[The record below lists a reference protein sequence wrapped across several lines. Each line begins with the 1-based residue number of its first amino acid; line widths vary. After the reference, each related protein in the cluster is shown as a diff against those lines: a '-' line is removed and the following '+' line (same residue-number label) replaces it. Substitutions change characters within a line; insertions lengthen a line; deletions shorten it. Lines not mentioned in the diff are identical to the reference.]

1 MARDVSAPVLQVENL
16 GVAFS
21 QGCLSVQVLHDCS
34 LTLDPGEIVGV
45 VGESGCGKSTL
56 SAALLRLLAANAEIT
71 DGAIRLAGRDLLE
84 LSEEEMRGVRGSE
97 IAMIFQD
104 PLTSLNPSLTVGRQM
119 RHVAQTH
126 RSATRAEHR
135 QTAVAALSEVGIA
148 DPVERLN
155 GYPHESSGGMRQRML
170 IATALQLEPAVLVA
184 DEITSALDV
193 TLERQILELLLRLRE
208 RRGTAILF
216 VSHDLGVISTIS
228 DRIIVM
234 YAGRI
239 VEQGPTEA
247 VFSRPSHPYTRALLD
262 AAPSYRRRKQQLGRI
277 PGQVAGFRNLPA
289 GCTFAD
295 RCAFAREI
303 CTVEEPPLRDIG
315 DTASR
320 CHFAEAAGAPAAPAV
335 VELGVT
341 EPAPEPAPAGDSAPL
356 VEITGLR
363 TSFADRQ
370 TLLGWARRRRP
381 AGVHAVDGVDLHIAR
396 GEILG
401 LVGESGSGKTTL
413 GRTILGLTRA
423 SAGTVRF
430 DGREISGARPAV
442 LRRLRSELQM
452 VFQDPHA
459 SLSPRMTVSDLVV
472 EPYRIHRIPPR
483 DRLPVAELLAAV
495 ELSEEHAEK
504 FPHELSGGQARR
516 VGIARSL
523 GLRPRFIVA
532 DEPTAGL
539 DVSAA
544 SSILNLMRD
553 LRDRFSLTY
562 LLITHNLNL
571 VGHLADRVA
580 VMYLGQIV
588 EVGPAEQLFES
599 PTHPYTQALLAAV
612 VDPAERTRPERGTL
626 LAAGE
631 IPSPRNPP
639 PGCRYHTRCP
649 LATERCVRETPLRE
663 EIAPDLVVA
672 CHHWQNALQVVR

>member
-1 MARDVSAPVLQVENL
+1 
-16 GVAFS
+16 
-21 QGCLSVQVLHDCS
+21 
-34 LTLDPGEIVGV
+34 
-45 VGESGCGKSTL
+45 
-56 SAALLRLLAANAEIT
+56 
-71 DGAIRLAGRDLLE
+71 
-84 LSEEEMRGVRGSE
+84 
-97 IAMIFQD
+97 
-104 PLTSLNPSLTVGRQM
+104 
-119 RHVAQTH
+119 
-126 RSATRAEHR
+126 
-135 QTAVAALSEVGIA
+135 
-148 DPVERLN
+148 
-155 GYPHESSGGMRQRML
+155 
-170 IATALQLEPAVLVA
+170 
-184 DEITSALDV
+184 
-193 TLERQILELLLRLRE
+193 
-208 RRGTAILF
+208 
-216 VSHDLGVISTIS
+216 
-228 DRIIVM
+228 
-234 YAGRI
+234 
-239 VEQGPTEA
+239 
-247 VFSRPSHPYTRALLD
+247 
-262 AAPSYRRRKQQLGRI
+262 
-277 PGQVAGFRNLPA
+277 
-289 GCTFAD
+289 
-295 RCAFAREI
+295 
-303 CTVEEPPLRDIG
+303 
-315 DTASR
+315 
-320 CHFAEAAGAPAAPAV
+320 
-335 VELGVT
+335 
-341 EPAPEPAPAGDSAPL
+341 
-356 VEITGLR
+356 
-363 TSFADRQ
+363 
-370 TLLGWARRRRP
+370 
-381 AGVHAVDGVDLHIAR
+381 
-396 GEILG
+396 
-401 LVGESGSGKTTL
+401 
-413 GRTILGLTRA
+413 
-423 SAGTVRF
+423 
-430 DGREISGARPAV
+430 
-442 LRRLRSELQM
+442 M

-472 EPYRIHRIPPR
+472 EPYRIHRILPR

-523 GLRPRFIVA
+523 ALRPRFIVA